1 MRKTSFLIGFSVFTF
16 FGMLLATFPKDSQ
29 AIPYY
34 ARKYETSCQTC
45 HVLFPKLTPFGSAFR
60 RVGYRFPEGND
71 INFAKQPQLELGAP
85 AWKRLFP
92 RTVWPG
98 ELPGTIPI
106 SVSFEG
112 EYKYQPRKGEHS
124 DFSALA
130 GEVEIISSG
139 TMGEVISWFG
149 AVEFESKN
157 LTGEAEVK
165 VPRFFGIFNPF
176 DKPLFMA
183 RIGRVTP
190 RYFPGVINE
199 Y

>member
-1 MRKTSFLIGFSVFTF
+1 M
-16 FGMLLATFPKDSQ
+16 
-29 AIPYY
+29 
-34 ARKYETSCQTC
+34 
-45 HVLFPKLTPFGSAFR
+45 
-60 RVGYRFPEGND
+60 
-71 INFAKQPQLELGAP
+71 
-85 AWKRLFP
+85 FP
-92 RTVWPG
+92 RAVWPG

-157 LTGEAEVK
+157 LTGEAEVSAGFDAITGPDGRYTFEWVPPGIYK
-165 VPRFFGIFNPF
+165 VYWQPVGLQSWVRLRKMVPDVVVKAGETVGFQDIETNLP
-176 DKPLFMA
+176 A
-183 RIGRVTP
+183 VVT
-190 RYFPGVINE
+190 NE
-199 Y
+199 N